1 MGKKKSEHQQT
12 INTRGS
18 LVRCAKAVACAKAME
33 SSA

>member
-1 MGKKKSEHQQT
+1 MGKKKSEQQQT

-18 LVRCAKAVACAKAME
+18 LVPHAKAVACAKAME